1 MRIKETDTPQG
12 VLQYRLIDNQ
22 AEIIAYRGKD
32 LEVVIPDQ
40 MEDCP
45 VTCIGKKAFLSNKM
59 LKQITL
65 PYSIMRID
73 DWAFACCAK
82 LTKIIL
88 PYHKLEIGQGAFKEC
103 DRLEQII
110 DEQGDMTGKKTIDVG
125 YLLAATMSR
134 LNAFYLFDFENA
146 GTDNWL
152 AQWDTRMLNLM
163 GLDDADGF
171 SRMLLCGEEDYGSKE
186 NNLEYYMSQQRK
198 GKVRLAM
205 LRLMHDYG
213 LQEAARAYL
222 RNYLLEHMKGQAT
235 EETWLVV
242 LEEHGDE
249 REYYRFLTE
258 LGCVTTENF
267 QSMMEDM
274 GDNHTE
280 MKAYLMRYHSEQNTK
295 EDVFDAFVL

>member
-65 PYSIMRID
+65 PDSIMRID

-88 PYHKLEIGQGAFKEC
+88 PYHKLEIGQGTFKEC

-295 EDVFDAFVL
+295 EDAFDAFVL

>member
-1 MRIKETDTPQG
+1 MRIKEADTPQG

-59 LKQITL
+59 LKRITL
-65 PYSIMRID
+65 PASIMRID

-82 LTKIIL
+82 LTKIVL

-103 DRLEQII
+103 YRLEQII

-152 AQWDTRMLNLM
+152 AQWDARMQNLM
-163 GLDDADGF
+163 ELDDADGF

-186 NNLEYYMSQQRK
+186 NNLEYYMSQQRR

-213 LQEAARAYL
+213 LPEATRAYL
-222 RNYLLEHMKGQAT
+222 KDYLLKHIKGQAT

-280 MKAYLMRYHSEQNTK
+280 MKAYLMRYHGEQNTK
-295 EDVFDAFVL
+295 EDAFDAFVL

>member
-65 PYSIMRID
+65 PDSIMRID

-88 PYHKLEIGQGAFKEC
+88 PYHKLEIGQGTFKEC

-171 SRMLLCGEEDYGSKE
+171 SRILLCGEEDYGSKE

-295 EDVFDAFVL
+295 EDAFDAFVL

>member
-295 EDVFDAFVL
+295 EDAFDAFVL

>member
-12 VLQYRLIDNQ
+12 VLQYRVIDNQ
-22 AEIIAYRGKD
+22 TEIIAYRGKD
-32 LEVVIPDQ
+32 LEVVIPEQ
-40 MEDCP
+40 MENCP
-45 VTCIGKKAFLSNKM
+45 VTRIGKKAFLSNKM

-65 PYSIMRID
+65 PDSIMRID

-82 LTKIIL
+82 LAKIIL
-88 PYHKLEIGQGAFKEC
+88 PYHKLEIGQGVFKEC

-152 AQWDTRMLNLM
+152 AQWDTRMQNLM
-163 GLDDADGF
+163 ELDDADGF

-186 NNLEYYMSQQRK
+186 NNLEYYMSQQRR

-213 LQEAARAYL
+213 LQGPARAYL
-222 RNYLLEHMKGQAT
+222 KDYLLKHIKGQAT

-274 GDNHTE
+274 GDSHTE

-295 EDVFDAFVL
+295 EDAFDAFVL

>member
-1 MRIKETDTPQG
+1 
-12 VLQYRLIDNQ
+12 
-22 AEIIAYRGKD
+22 
-32 LEVVIPDQ
+32 
-40 MEDCP
+40 
-45 VTCIGKKAFLSNKM
+45 
-59 LKQITL
+59 
-65 PYSIMRID
+65 
-73 DWAFACCAK
+73 
-82 LTKIIL
+82 
-88 PYHKLEIGQGAFKEC
+88 
-103 DRLEQII
+103 
-110 DEQGDMTGKKTIDVG
+110 
-125 YLLAATMSR
+125 
-134 LNAFYLFDFENA
+134 
-146 GTDNWL
+146 
-152 AQWDTRMLNLM
+152 
-163 GLDDADGF
+163 
-171 SRMLLCGEEDYGSKE
+171 
-186 NNLEYYMSQQRK
+186 MSQQRK

-280 MKAYLMRYHSEQNTK
+280 MKAYLILEDGTMFTGKSIGSTK
-295 EDVFDAFVL
+295 EDAFDAFVL

>member
-65 PYSIMRID
+65 PDSIMRID

-88 PYHKLEIGQGAFKEC
+88 PYHKLEIGQGTFREC

-110 DEQGDMTGKKTIDVG
+110 DEQGDMTGNKTIDVG

-235 EETWLVV
+235 EESWLVV

-295 EDVFDAFVL
+295 EDAFDAFVL

>member
-65 PYSIMRID
+65 PDSIMRID

-152 AQWDTRMLNLM
+152 AQWDARMQNLM
-163 GLDDADGF
+163 KLDDADGF

-186 NNLEYYMSQQRK
+186 NNLEYYMSQQRR

-213 LQEAARAYL
+213 LTEVTRAYL
-222 RNYLLEHMKGQAT
+222 KDYLLKHIKGQAT

-280 MKAYLMRYHSEQNTK
+280 MKAYLMRYHGEQNTK
-295 EDVFDAFVL
+295 EDAFDAFVL

>member
-65 PYSIMRID
+65 PDSIMRID

-88 PYHKLEIGQGAFKEC
+88 PYHKLEIGQGTFREC

-110 DEQGDMTGKKTIDVG
+110 DEQGDMTGNKTIDVG

-295 EDVFDAFVL
+295 EDAFDAFVL

>member
-12 VLQYRLIDNQ
+12 ALQYRIVDDQ
-22 AEIIAYRGKD
+22 AEIMAYRGKD
-32 LEVVIPDQ
+32 LEVVIPDKI
-40 MEDCP
+40 ESCP

-65 PYSIMRID
+65 PDTIMRID

-88 PYHKLEIGQGAFKEC
+88 PYHKLEIGQGVFKEC
-103 DRLEQII
+103 YRLEQII

-152 AQWDTRMLNLM
+152 AQWDARMQNLM
-163 GLDDADGF
+163 ELDDADGF

-186 NNLEYYMSQQRK
+186 NNLEYYMSQQRR

-213 LQEAARAYL
+213 LPETARVYL
-222 RNYLLEHMKGQAT
+222 KDYLLKHIKGQAT

-280 MKAYLMRYHSEQNTK
+280 MKAYLMRYHGEQNTK
-295 EDVFDAFVL
+295 EDAFDAFVL

>member
-65 PYSIMRID
+65 PDSIMRID

-88 PYHKLEIGQGAFKEC
+88 PYHKLEIGQGTFKEC

-222 RNYLLEHMKGQAT
+222 RNYLSEHMKGQAT

-295 EDVFDAFVL
+295 EDAFDAFVL

>member
-1 MRIKETDTPQG
+1 M
-12 VLQYRLIDNQ
+12 
-22 AEIIAYRGKD
+22 
-32 LEVVIPDQ
+32 VIPDQ

-65 PYSIMRID
+65 PDSIMRID

-88 PYHKLEIGQGAFKEC
+88 PYHKLEIGQGTFKEC

-110 DEQGDMTGKKTIDVG
+110 DEQGDMTGNKTIDVG

>member
-65 PYSIMRID
+65 PDSIMRID

-88 PYHKLEIGQGAFKEC
+88 PYHKLEIGQGTFKEC

-152 AQWDTRMLNLM
+152 AQWDARMQNLM
-163 GLDDADGF
+163 ELDDAEGF

-222 RNYLLEHMKGQAT
+222 RNYLSEHMKGQAT

-295 EDVFDAFVL
+295 EDAFDAFVL

>member
-1 MRIKETDTPQG
+1 MRIKEADTPQG

-32 LEVVIPDQ
+32 LEVVIPDR

-45 VTCIGKKAFLSNKM
+45 VTRIGKKAFLSNKM

-65 PYSIMRID
+65 PDSIMRID

-82 LTKIIL
+82 LTKIVL

-103 DRLEQII
+103 YRLEQII

-152 AQWDTRMLNLM
+152 AQWDARMQNLM
-163 GLDDADGF
+163 ELDDAEGF

-186 NNLEYYMSQQRK
+186 NNLEYYMSQQRR

-213 LQEAARAYL
+213 LPEATRVYL
-222 RNYLLEHMKGQAT
+222 KDYLLKHIKGQAT

-249 REYYRFLTE
+249 IVYYRFLTE

-267 QSMMEDM
+267 QNMMEDM

-295 EDVFDAFVL
+295 ADAFDAFVL